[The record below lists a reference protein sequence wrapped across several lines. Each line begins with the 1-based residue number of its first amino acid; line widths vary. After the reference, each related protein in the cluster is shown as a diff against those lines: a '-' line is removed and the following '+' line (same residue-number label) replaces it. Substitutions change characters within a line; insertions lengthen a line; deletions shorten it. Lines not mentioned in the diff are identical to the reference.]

1 MLHNKPGKGL
11 LCHHYLYSLS
21 LLTVYDLLHTLYQIF
36 LHDNSRVSVF
46 CPETLCTESVKWSVY
61 RLYSICHYL
70 KIHSYSWDLRSKINV
85 LRPTNFNRSATL
97 LGIFLQAL
105 HFWKQHL
112 ISCRFCSNKENEFT
126 WCVRFVSCIRRC
138 NDGLHASSHL
148 IPRMCMFS
156 ES

>member
-1 MLHNKPGKGL
+1 MS
-11 LCHHYLYSLS
+11 SLFIQPFPANRLRPAPHS
-21 LLTVYDLLHTLYQIF
+21 LPDFSAWQLE
-36 LHDNSRVSVF
+36 SECF